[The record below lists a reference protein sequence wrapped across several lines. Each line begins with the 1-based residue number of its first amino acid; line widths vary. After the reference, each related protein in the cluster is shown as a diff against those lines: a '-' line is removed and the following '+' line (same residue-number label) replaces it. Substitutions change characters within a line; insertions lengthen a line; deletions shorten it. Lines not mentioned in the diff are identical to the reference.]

1 MKFDGINS
9 FEIEYQ
15 ETKTIEHHHWIHEE
29 KSLQV
34 EVGFTYIE
42 VQRPTL
48 KWQTFQ
54 WPHLMATSI
63 SSAGSCAR

>member
-1 MKFDGINS
+1 MKFDGNNS

-34 EVGFTYIE
+34 ELGFTYIE

-48 KWQTFQ
+48 KW
-54 WPHLMATSI
+54 
-63 SSAGSCAR
+63 